1 MLNYAMTYPGKFPPK
16 FELSNSS
23 HARKEEESCA
33 MHTIIQSEWSG
44 GTARVQSE
52 CAHALRQKFELS
64 NSSHVRKGEESF
76 AMHTIVQSEWSG
88 GTARKVSLHILKFLA
103 YRQNIYP
110 TPFLPDHKSHF
121 PCFLLPS
128 LLSYSRFLALAV
140 SHPTAGV
147 AMVFFKDISSGSSSG
162 DYSFTT
168 WVCLSSLSR
177 AMTWNEGFL
186 PDGRFESFL
195 PLVAP

>member
-23 HARKEEESCA
+23 HARKA
-33 MHTIIQSEWSG
+33 
-44 GTARVQSE
+44 
-52 CAHALRQKFELS
+52 
-64 NSSHVRKGEESF
+64 EESF

-88 GTARKVSLHILKFLA
+88 GTARKVSLHISKILA

-110 TPFLPDHKSHF
+110 RPSPLPHPLFSPTTSHISPVSSF
-121 PCFLLPS
+121 LPS

-147 AMVFFKDISSGSSSG
+147 AMVFFKDLSSGSSSG

-168 WVCLSSLSR
+168 RVCLSSLSR

-186 PDGRFESFL
+186 PGGRFESFL

>member
-23 HARKEEESCA
+23 HARKA
-33 MHTIIQSEWSG
+33 
-44 GTARVQSE
+44 
-52 CAHALRQKFELS
+52 
-64 NSSHVRKGEESF
+64 EESF

-88 GTARKVSLHILKFLA
+88 GTARKVSLHISKILA

-110 TPFLPDHKSHF
+110 RPLPPSPPPFLPDHKSHF

-128 LLSYSRFLALAV
+128 FLSYSRFLALAV

-147 AMVFFKDISSGSSSG
+147 AMVFFKDLSSGSSSG
-162 DYSFTT
+162 DDSFTT
-168 WVCLSSLSR
+168 RVCLSSLSR

-186 PDGRFESFL
+186 PGGRFESFL

>member
-23 HARKEEESCA
+23 HARKA
-33 MHTIIQSEWSG
+33 
-44 GTARVQSE
+44 
-52 CAHALRQKFELS
+52 
-64 NSSHVRKGEESF
+64 EESF

-88 GTARKVSLHILKFLA
+88 GTARKVSLHISKILA

-110 TPFLPDHKSHF
+110 HPLFSPTTSHISPVSSF
-121 PCFLLPS
+121 LPS

-147 AMVFFKDISSGSSSG
+147 AMVFFKDLSSGSSSG
-162 DYSFTT
+162 DDSFTT
-168 WVCLSSLSR
+168 RVCLSSLSR

-186 PDGRFESFL
+186 PGGRFESFL

>member
-16 FELSNSS
+16 FELSSSS
-23 HARKEEESCA
+23 HARKAEESFA

-44 GTARVQSE
+44 GTAR
-52 CAHALRQKFELS
+52 
-64 NSSHVRKGEESF
+64 
-76 AMHTIVQSEWSG
+76 
-88 GTARKVSLHILKFLA
+88 KVSLHISKILA

-110 TPFLPDHKSHF
+110 HPLFSPTTSHISPVSSF
-121 PCFLLPS
+121 LPS
-128 LLSYSRFLALAV
+128 LLSYSRFLALAI

-162 DYSFTT
+162 DDSFTT
-168 WVCLSSLSR
+168 RVCLSSLSR

-186 PDGRFESFL
+186 LDGRFESFL

>member
-1 MLNYAMTYPGKFPPK
+1 MTYPGKFPPK

-23 HARKEEESCA
+23 HARKA
-33 MHTIIQSEWSG
+33 
-44 GTARVQSE
+44 
-52 CAHALRQKFELS
+52 
-64 NSSHVRKGEESF
+64 EESF

-88 GTARKVSLHILKFLA
+88 GTARKVSLHISKILA

-110 TPFLPDHKSHF
+110 PLFPIPFSPRPQVTF
-121 PCFLLPS
+121 PLFPPSFLPS

-147 AMVFFKDISSGSSSG
+147 AMVFFKDLSSGSSSG
-162 DYSFTT
+162 DDSFTT
-168 WVCLSSLSR
+168 RVCLSSLSR

-186 PDGRFESFL
+186 PGGRFESFL

>member
-23 HARKEEESCA
+23 HARKA
-33 MHTIIQSEWSG
+33 
-44 GTARVQSE
+44 
-52 CAHALRQKFELS
+52 
-64 NSSHVRKGEESF
+64 EESF

-88 GTARKVSLHILKFLA
+88 GTARKVSLHISKILA

-110 TPFLPDHKSHF
+110 RPPSPLPHPLFSPTTSHISPVSSF
-121 PCFLLPS
+121 LPS

-147 AMVFFKDISSGSSSG
+147 AMVFFKDLSSGSSS
-162 DYSFTT
+162 DDDSLTT
-168 WVCLSSLSR
+168 RVCLSSLSR

-186 PDGRFESFL
+186 PGGRFESFL

>member
-23 HARKEEESCA
+23 HARKA
-33 MHTIIQSEWSG
+33 
-44 GTARVQSE
+44 
-52 CAHALRQKFELS
+52 
-64 NSSHVRKGEESF
+64 EESF

-88 GTARKVSLHILKFLA
+88 GTARKVSLHISNFLA

-110 TPFLPDHKSHF
+110 APSPLPHPLFSPTTSHISPVSSF
-121 PCFLLPS
+121 LPS

-168 WVCLSSLSR
+168 RVCLSSLSR

-186 PDGRFESFL
+186 PGGRFESFL

>member
-23 HARKEEESCA
+23 HARKA
-33 MHTIIQSEWSG
+33 
-44 GTARVQSE
+44 
-52 CAHALRQKFELS
+52 
-64 NSSHVRKGEESF
+64 EESF

-88 GTARKVSLHILKFLA
+88 GTARKVSLHISKILA

-110 TPFLPDHKSHF
+110 CPLPHPLFSPTTSHISPVSSFLPSF
-121 PCFLLPS
+121 
-128 LLSYSRFLALAV
+128 LSYSRFLALAV

-147 AMVFFKDISSGSSSG
+147 AMVFFKDLSSGSSSG
-162 DYSFTT
+162 DDSFTT
-168 WVCLSSLSR
+168 RVCLSSLSR

-186 PDGRFESFL
+186 PGG
-195 PLVAP
+195 

>member
-1 MLNYAMTYPGKFPPK
+1 MYSGKFPPI
-16 FELSNSS
+16 FDLSNSS
-23 HARKEEESCA
+23 HARKA
-33 MHTIIQSEWSG
+33 
-44 GTARVQSE
+44 
-52 CAHALRQKFELS
+52 
-64 NSSHVRKGEESF
+64 EESF

-88 GTARKVSLHILKFLA
+88 GTARKVSLHISKILA

-110 TPFLPDHKSHF
+110 RPFPTPFSPRPQVTF
-121 PCFLLPS
+121 PLFPPSFLPS

-140 SHPTAGV
+140 SHPTVGV
-147 AMVFFKDISSGSSSG
+147 AMVFFKDICSGSSSS

-168 WVCLSSLSR
+168 RVCLSSLSR

-186 PDGRFESFL
+186 PSGRFESFL